1 MVGGLPNRQR
11 RLRGRRVLRP
21 RRRRGKTKTG
31 TARGGAQT
39 RTGRPE
45 PGVYAV
51 ANPSKINGSIFII
64 LGSARRADP
73 PGQGGKVEN
82 SPADGEHPEK
92 TPRKGRKPTLP
103 PCPGGLFCVLP
114 RPSIINMYLFFHFNL
129 DCATEQTP
137 VCPGRE
143 GRGRIIR
150 PRRVGGVRV
159 YVRSI
164 CPHCA

>member
-1 MVGGLPNRQR
+1 MVGGYRTVSGFSGAPRIAPR
-11 RLRGRRVLRP
+11 KRRGR
-21 RRRRGKTKTG
+21 TKTG

-39 RTGRPE
+39 RTGRPR
-45 PGVYAV
+45 PRGYV
-51 ANPSKINGSIFII
+51 APNPSKINGSIFII

-103 PCPGGLFCVLP
+103 PCPGGLFCVSP

-129 DCATEQTP
+129 DCGAEQP
-137 VCPGRE
+137 LACRGRE
-143 GRGRIIR
+143 GRGRQSA
-150 PRRVGGVRV
+150 PVGWVGWRV
-159 YVRSI
+159 YV
-164 CPHCA
+164 CGVCA

>member
-21 RRRRGKTKTG
+21 RRRRGRTKTG

-39 RTGRPE
+39 RIWRARRMG
-45 PGVYAV
+45 YA
-51 ANPSKINGSIFII
+51 APNPSKINGSIFII

-92 TPRKGRKPTLP
+92 TPGKGRKPTLP
-103 PCPGGLFCVLP
+103 PCPGGLFCVSP

-129 DCATEQTP
+129 DCGAEQP
-137 VCPGRE
+137 IPCPRA
-143 GRGRIIR
+143 RGA
-150 PRRVGGVRV
+150 GAD
-159 YVRSI
+159 
-164 CPHCA
+164 CPPP